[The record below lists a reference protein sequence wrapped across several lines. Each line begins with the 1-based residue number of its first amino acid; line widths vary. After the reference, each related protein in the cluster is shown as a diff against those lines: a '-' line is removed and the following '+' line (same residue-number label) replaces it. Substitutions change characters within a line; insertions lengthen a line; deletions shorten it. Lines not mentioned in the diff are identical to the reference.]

1 MDFKRTLILEKIE
14 TYTMIGT
21 IGKSKRPIIKVVYIN
36 QELIKCMK
44 ETRSWD
50 TLIIHPTHYTTNKSN
65 AYF

>member
-21 IGKSKRPIIKVVYIN
+21 IGKSKIPIIKVVYIN
-36 QELIKCMK
+36 QELVKCMK
-44 ETRSWD
+44 EVKNWNS
-50 TLIIHPTHYTTNKSN
+50 LIIHPTDYTTNKSN